1 MLKSVY
7 SSSREQTMS
16 RYMLS
21 IIITSF
27 LLSACGTK
35 GMLYLPEREYPLP
48 AQTPAEKAPAD
59 ASKK

>member
-1 MLKSVY
+1 
-7 SSSREQTMS
+7 MS
-16 RYMLS
+16 RSILS
-21 IIITSF
+21 MIIISF